1 MVRMY
6 NSEITEIIIIHFNIV
21 KNNYQQ
27 GSRVFYIFFPNK
39 SFGQLLNIFPKK
51 FYILRTF
58 DSEFSCTE
66 VWFNDQNSKPLEI
79 EDQINITLVID

>member
-1 MVRMY
+1 MKMVRMY

-39 SFGQLLNIFPKK
+39 SFGQLLNIFPKN
-51 FYILRTF
+51 FIF
-58 DSEFSCTE
+58 
-66 VWFNDQNSKPLEI
+66 
-79 EDQINITLVID
+79 